1 MVKHTKLWTELE
13 DEEPSDFKKGQ
24 NGKLLV
30 ALDPGSPFRICL
42 VALEKNFSPKLRDK
56 IRNGEP
62 GFEARLLVLLG
73 YRRS

>member
-1 MVKHTKLWTELE
+1 MVKHTKLWTELK
-13 DEEPSDFKKGQ
+13 DEEPSDLKKGQ

-42 VALEKNFSPKLRDK
+42 VALEKNYPKLQDK

-73 YRRS
+73 YRSS